1 MIDKD
6 LNTIYDCLLNK
17 TYENR
22 VLFEMTLS
30 NVEDK
35 ELVIGLLFSLLINSA
50 GYKSMDGIEPD
61 KMMIME
67 ILSTQVSK
75 GELDL
80 EYVKECYSSF
90 SIRTKEINSKERTKT
105 EFLVEALGSL
115 KDVNNSKDA
124 VEFESIVNKSE
135 NKMHLESLKEMLLD
149 SQLYEFVS
157 IVDKYIYEEL

>member
-1 MIDKD
+1 MED

-35 ELVIGLLFSLLINSA
+35 ELVIGLLFSLLINST

-67 ILSTQVSK
+67 ILSTQ

-80 EYVKECYSSF
+80 EYVKKCYSSF

-115 KDVNNSKDA
+115 KDA

-135 NKMHLESLKEMLLD
+135 NKMYLESLKEMLLD

-157 IVDKYIYEEL
+157 IVDKYI

>member
-1 MIDKD
+1 MED

-35 ELVIGLLFSLLINSA
+35 ELVIGLLFSLLINST

-67 ILSTQVSK
+67 ILSTQ

-80 EYVKECYSSF
+80 EYVKKCYSSF

-115 KDVNNSKDA
+115 KDA

-135 NKMHLESLKEMLLD
+135 NKMYLESLKEMLLD

>member
-1 MIDKD
+1 MED

-35 ELVIGLLFSLLINSA
+35 ELVIGLLFSLLINST

-67 ILSTQVSK
+67 ILSTQ

-80 EYVKECYSSF
+80 EYVKKCYSSF

-105 EFLVEALGSL
+105 EFLAEALGSL
-115 KDVNNSKDA
+115 KDA

-135 NKMHLESLKEMLLD
+135 NKRHLESLKEMLLD